1 MYVKKANF
9 YFEENG
15 IKKGKQLVVSLNSI
29 RVWTCEPITLLEYK
43 LY

>member
-1 MYVKKANF
+1 MKNLTQGLITSKLMYVEKANL

-29 RVWTCEPITLLEYK
+29 RV
-43 LY
+43 